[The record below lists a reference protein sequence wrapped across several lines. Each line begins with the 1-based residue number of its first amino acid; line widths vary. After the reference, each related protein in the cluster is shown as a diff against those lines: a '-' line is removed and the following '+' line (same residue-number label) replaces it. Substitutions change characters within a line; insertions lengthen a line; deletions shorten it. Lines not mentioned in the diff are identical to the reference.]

1 MMVMYIGH
9 CRKLLM
15 YSVDKT
21 KWCTIPPTDTAPHLR
36 YKPMLLIQIHFSSFF
51 AKNMTVK
58 LSFCYI
64 F

>member
-1 MMVMYIGH
+1 
-9 CRKLLM
+9 M

-51 AKNMTVK
+51 AKTMTVK